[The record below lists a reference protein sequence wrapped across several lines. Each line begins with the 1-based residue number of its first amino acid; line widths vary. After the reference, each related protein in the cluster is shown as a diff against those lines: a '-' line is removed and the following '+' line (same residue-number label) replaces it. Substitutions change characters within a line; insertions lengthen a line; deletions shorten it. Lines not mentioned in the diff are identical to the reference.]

1 MLNRISISQHPVEF
15 LIQSFGQIIPGIE
28 KVRAFYFDE
37 RDFKVKSIQY
47 FNEEVSYPIVEDD
60 KLFLIQKQ
68 RGITQKYEWF
78 KENFE
83 LFSKSGSEN
92 QFQISI
98 EDNHN
103 QNLLCLRFKNPIDH
117 LQDMIFIHFNANIG
131 TLKLSLE
138 KDVIKS
144 EEKNIIERLLFNSI
158 SFLMSNER
166 NNKKLYQNVISNF
179 ETIKK
184 SNNELKN
191 EVIEKSDSYKKSIS
205 YFCKTYVYK
214 IAKQENTIL
223 NISNDAIS
231 RIIKENIPFD
241 KIEPLLSQTIEMCM
255 NRNVNFLDDILIDE
269 FDLVMPKATLSLT
282 NENKEEIVI
291 NDRYAKTKE
300 YLDRYE
306 KAAEQILKDR
316 LSLTGM
322 NLGTYCSPK
331 ITPAAISDN
340 IKKHRSKI
348 VTLLHRYNEKWPI
361 IRENYRPIRKLLDNP
376 NSQNSLKEAV

>member
-1 MLNRISISQHPVEF
+1 
-15 LIQSFGQIIPGIE
+15 
-28 KVRAFYFDE
+28 
-37 RDFKVKSIQY
+37 
-47 FNEEVSYPIVEDD
+47 
-60 KLFLIQKQ
+60 
-68 RGITQKYEWF
+68 
-78 KENFE
+78 
-83 LFSKSGSEN
+83 
-92 QFQISI
+92 
-98 EDNHN
+98 
-103 QNLLCLRFKNPIDH
+103 
-117 LQDMIFIHFNANIG
+117 
-131 TLKLSLE
+131 
-138 KDVIKS
+138 
-144 EEKNIIERLLFNSI
+144 
-158 SFLMSNER
+158 
-166 NNKKLYQNVISNF
+166 
-179 ETIKK
+179 
-184 SNNELKN
+184 
-191 EVIEKSDSYKKSIS
+191 
-205 YFCKTYVYK
+205 
-214 IAKQENTIL
+214 
-223 NISNDAIS
+223 
-231 RIIKENIPFD
+231 
-241 KIEPLLSQTIEMCM
+241 M